1 MSVSAKEVCDV
12 WRMTLRLEVGS
23 FICSLLLGP
32 IYYCLVKFFWP
43 NIEKGVILKVY
54 FTPDPTL
61 TIWRFGAF

>member
-1 MSVSAKEVCDV
+1 MIVSAKEVCDV
-12 WRMTLRLEVGS
+12 WRMTSRLEVGS
-23 FICSLLLGP
+23 CICNLILGP
-32 IYYCLVKFFWP
+32 IVLLFSQVFWP